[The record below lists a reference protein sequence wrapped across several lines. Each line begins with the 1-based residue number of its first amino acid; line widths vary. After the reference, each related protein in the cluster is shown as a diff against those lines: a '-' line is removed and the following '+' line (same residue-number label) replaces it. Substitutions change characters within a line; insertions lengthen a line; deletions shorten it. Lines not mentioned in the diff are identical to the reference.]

1 MFVRLLNYLLKHQG
15 LLGFLPSFY
24 HCRFSLFIFMQEHLQ
39 TFRESL
45 FAMMSTRYLFNFDVD
60 GYSVSSLINAKTGQ
74 DMQQGEGQRR
84 NTKQF

>member
-1 MFVRLLNYLLKHQG
+1 
-15 LLGFLPSFY
+15 
-24 HCRFSLFIFMQEHLQ
+24 MQEHLQ

-45 FAMMSTRYLFNFDVD
+45 FAIMSTRYLFNFDVD

-74 DMQQGEGQRR
+74 DMQQGGGQRR